1 MFVEV
6 EVSIFSFQ
14 YNNKRIARMNNIV
27 FILVV
32 VDVLTVDAV
41 PEENFEWQSSF
52 QYNNKVIA
60 RMNSVVVVIVVVV
73 DVLTVDAAPEE
84 NFEWQSSE

>member
-1 MFVEV
+1 
-6 EVSIFSFQ
+6 
-14 YNNKRIARMNNIV
+14 MNNIV

-52 QYNNKVIA
+52 
-60 RMNSVVVVIVVVV
+60 
-73 DVLTVDAAPEE
+73 
-84 NFEWQSSE
+84 

>member
-1 MFVEV
+1 
-6 EVSIFSFQ
+6 
-14 YNNKRIARMNNIV
+14 MNNIV
-27 FILVV
+27 VILVI
-32 VDVLTVDAV
+32 VDVLTVDVAAA

-73 DVLTVDAAPEE
+73 DVLTVEAAPEE